1 MEKIKNK
8 TAHSFRTINYCGE
21 NVTETKWRLI
31 AKLKSLILA
40 TIVVGFVNTS
50 LSQEIIKTTYGDKAE
65 INVISKSKINK
76 QIITSNDSDIFISKS
91 LKLPFNNV
99 TEFTTISF
107 RIESNIIFGEHS
119 ISIRYSEDGHFWN
132 EWKELHLDYAHN
144 KDNVSNSFVT
154 TELEYIDKKYKYY
167 QFSFDSKVFSSES
180 IILHLFTP
188 KVSVLDNQFNNRLPQ
203 SDINTQLTCSCSQ
216 PSYTNRSNWGCPTG
230 SSSSWTP
237 VNTTVTHLII
247 HHSAGSNSS
256 SNWAATVLSI
266 WNQHTNTNG
275 WGDIGYNW
283 LIDPNGVVYEGRA
296 TSGSSDPIGAHMCS
310 NNSNKMGV
318 CLLGDLTSQQ
328 PTSAARQS
336 LLKILAWKSCQKNID
351 PLGSGSTSSYS
362 GFMNNI
368 SGHRDGC
375 SPAYTECPGNSFYPT
390 LSTIR
395 SDVNTYINNNC
406 SGGSVC
412 TDNFE
417 SNNSSSTATDV
428 FANPLNSSN
437 SSNYTIQGNIGYAG
451 DQDWFKIKIAACGT
465 LTLNL
470 SSLPQNYNLELYGA
484 NGLSQFING
493 SYNSSTQNEQIVYT
507 SMSATSTYVFAK
519 IYPNNSNDFTT
530 ASCFNLQFL
539 WSPTTCVSSCTAP
552 SNVNISNTTQTSV
565 LVSWTAPV
573 GTSSTYLRYRALSSG
588 SFTQVDVTGLTSYTI
603 PNLTCGTNYEEYL
616 ISNCNSGG
624 TQSTST
630 QSFSTSSCN
639 NCTYS
644 LSSNSANFPYSGG
657 NGSFTINATA
667 GNGCNWA
674 VNTGSTSGCSLTNIT
689 SISNG
694 TGPFTITY
702 SVDFNPT
709 NNPLTCTLT
718 VTGNNGYTQDYVVNI
733 APNTTCDPTFSQSS
747 VNLPNTSGGGSF
759 TINSGSGCYWSVSNS
774 GCDFINFSPSSGYG
788 TTVVNYT
795 YTANTNT
802 TSRTCRISL
811 QNNRS
816 INLIQ
821 AGTQPP
827 CTVPINLQSNP
838 SQTSATVSWTNGTGT
853 NYYKIR
859 YKKSSDLNFLE
870 SVLPTSNSTS
880 YQINGLTCNTSY
892 DWYIYDSC
900 SNGVIF
906 VIPSTL
912 PASFT
917 TTACPTC
924 TTTPSAPNS
933 LTTGYPSSNTIG
945 LSWAGSIVGFNNF
958 DIERATSVSGPF
970 THLDYVAPPTSNYN
984 DPNIVAGTTYYYRVR
999 ACCDNNCSAYSNI
1012 SSATA
1017 CVWRNRATSITM
1029 SNDTICLGNSV
1040 TLSAIGGNLGTG
1052 DVWTWYLNGG
1062 FSIGSGSPITFT
1074 PTTSGTY
1081 CVKPDGGC
1089 VNQPNVS
1096 VTCKDFTVTNCVV
1109 TCNSIS
1115 NGSTS
1120 NITSNSATI
1129 NWNKDLTV
1137 ATNNL
1142 IIEYKPL
1149 TSSTWLSNTLANNAI
1164 TTMLNSLGC
1173 SVNYQYRVIASCTN
1187 GAKDT
1192 VAGTFTTLTCPTN
1205 ICDTLPR
1212 INQIPSTCDLYTANV
1227 VGATY
1232 QWLRNGTNVG
1242 TNSRF
1247 YTVSG
1252 GNAIYNVTISNSTGT
1267 QICTSNDFTFGC
1279 NITGVQNNILIDNYS
1294 IFPNPTKNSVF
1305 IQSKS
1310 NSNLKLS
1317 CQLIMKQDTLKM

>member
-1 MEKIKNK
+1 MNKIFKILFFIFMFENNI
-8 TAHSFRTINYCGE
+8 TNAQTILGVDVSHWQGTINWSQVLTAGKTFAFVKATE
-21 NVTETKWRLI
+21 GVTFVDGQFITNMINGNNAGLKMGAYHFARPDNNSAVSEANHFLNNASSYIGINKLPPVLDLEDPPGVNLQSLFSKATLTTWVQTWLTTVQNATGVAPIIYTNANYANYLNSSLNSYKLWIANFPTSSTTPPTNIGVWSTWLFKQYSETGTVSGISGNTDLDVFNGTVSDFNNLI
-31 AKLKSLILA
+31 GSSASTPPNDNCANA
-40 TIVVGFVNTS
+40 TTLTSNTTCSNTS
-50 LSQEIIKTTYGDKAE
+50 GTLNGATVDGFPLQPTCDAFGSSASQKGVFYKFTA
-65 INVISKSKINK
+65 
-76 QIITSNDSDIFISKS
+76 TSNSH
-91 LKLPFNNV
+91 
-99 TEFTTISF
+99 TI
-107 RIESNIIFGEHS
+107 
-119 ISIRYSEDGHFWN
+119 
-132 EWKELHLDYAHN
+132 
-144 KDNVSNSFVT
+144 
-154 TELEYIDKKYKYY
+154 
-167 QFSFDSKVFSSES
+167 
-180 IILHLFTP
+180 
-188 KVSVLDNQFNNRLPQ
+188 
-203 SDINTQLTCSCSQ
+203 
-216 PSYTNRSNWGCPTG
+216 
-230 SSSSWTP
+230 
-237 VNTTVTHLII
+237 TVT
-247 HHSAGSNSS
+247 
-256 SNWAATVLSI
+256 
-266 WNQHTNTNG
+266 
-275 WGDIGYNW
+275 
-283 LIDPNGVVYEGRA
+283 
-296 TSGSSDPIGAHMCS
+296 
-310 NNSNKMGV
+310 
-318 CLLGDLTSQQ
+318 
-328 PTSAARQS
+328 PT
-336 LLKILAWKSCQKNID
+336 
-351 PLGSGSTSSYS
+351 GSGSTAV
-362 GFMNNI
+362 
-368 SGHRDGC
+368 D
-375 SPAYTECPGNSFYPT
+375 AVVTVYTGTSCNSLNQFDCFGGT
-390 LSTIR
+390 GGAGGTQKSKTVTGLTIG
-395 SDVNTYINNNC
+395 NTYWIRIYDY
-406 SGGSVC
+406 GSVDPALPDFQICVTHQNTSSC
-412 TDNFE
+412 TDNYE

-437 SSNYTIQGNIGYAG
+437 SSNYTIQGNIGYVG

-493 SYNSSTQNEQIVYT
+493 SYNSGTQSEQITYT
-507 SMSATSTYVFAK
+507 STSSTSTYVFAK
-519 IYPNNSNDFTT
+519 VYPNNSSDFTT
-530 ASCFNLQFL
+530 ASCYNLQFL
-539 WSPTTCVSSCTAP
+539 WSPTTCASS
-552 SNVNISNTTQTSV
+552 
-565 LVSWTAPV
+565 
-573 GTSSTYLRYRALSSG
+573 
-588 SFTQVDVTGLTSYTI
+588 
-603 PNLTCGTNYEEYL
+603 
-616 ISNCNSGG
+616 
-624 TQSTST
+624 
-630 QSFSTSSCN
+630 
-639 NCTYS
+639 CTYS
-644 LSSNSANFPYSGG
+644 LSSTTANFPYTGG

-674 VNTGSTSGCSLTNIT
+674 VNTGSTSGCSLINIT

-694 TGPFTITY
+694 TGPYTITY

-718 VTGNNGYTQDYVVNI
+718 VTGNNGYSQDYVVNI
-733 APNTTCDPTFSQSS
+733 AANTTCDPTFSQSS

-759 TINSGSGCYWSVSNS
+759 TVNTGNGCYWNVSNS
-774 GCDFINFSPSSGYG
+774 GCGFVNFSPSSGYG
-788 TTVVNYT
+788 TTVINYT
-795 YTANTNT
+795 YTANTST
-802 TSRTCRISL
+802 SSRTCRISL
-811 QNNRS
+811 QQNTRS

-821 AGTQPP
+821 AGTQPS

-870 SVLPTSNSTS
+870 SVLLPTNSTS

-900 SNGVIF
+900 SNGSIL

-924 TTTPSAPNS
+924 TITPTAPNS

-945 LSWAGSIVGFNNF
+945 LSWAGSVVGFNNF

-970 THLDYVAPPTSNYN
+970 THIAYVTPPSTTYN
-984 DPNIVAGTTYYYRVR
+984 DPNIVAGITYYYRVR

-1017 CVWRNRATSITM
+1017 CVWRTRATSVSI

-1040 TLSAIGGNLGTG
+1040 ILTAIGGNLGTG

-1115 NGSTS
+1115 NGNTS
-1120 NITSNSATI
+1120 NLTSNSATI
-1129 NWNKDLTV
+1129 NWNKDLSVT
-1137 ATNNL
+1137 TNNL
-1142 IIEYKPL
+1142 IMEYKPL
-1149 TSSTWLSNTLANNAI
+1149 TSSTWSSNALTNNA
-1164 TTMLNSLGC
+1164 TTTILNSLAC
-1173 SVNYQYRVIASCTN
+1173 SINYQYRVIATCTN
-1187 GAKDT
+1187 GTKDT
-1192 VAGTFTTLTCPTN
+1192 VSGTFTTLTCPTN

-1212 INQIPSTCDLYTANV
+1212 INQIPSTCDLYTANIT
-1227 VGATY
+1227 GATY

-1279 NITGVQNNILIDNYS
+1279 NITGVQNNIVIDNYS

-1310 NSNLKLS
+1310 NSNLKISISLTNVIGQEVQQKIITNTNQYELS
-1317 CQLIMKQDTLKM
+1317 LKNLPVGIYILNISDDKGSGSMKIIKE

>member
-1 MEKIKNK
+1 MKKIFLIISIASYFIRLNAQ
-8 TAHSFRTINYCGE
+8 TLGVDVSALQGTINWSQVATEGKTFAFIKATKGTCYTDSKFSANMTNAKNAGLKVGAYHFALPEDYSATAEANYFVSVAGSYIGAGYLPPVLDLEDPAGTCILNSQALSSYYSSSALTSWVQTWMTTVKNATG
-21 NVTETKWRLI
+21 VTPILYTSSNYASYLNSSLNTYKLWI
-31 AKLKSLILA
+31 ANPNGNTNPPTNIGNWTTWAFKQYSWTSTVAGINPFDLDVFNGTLTDLNNLTNGA
-40 TIVVGFVNTS
+40 TSQTPPNDNCANATTLTSNTS
-50 LSQEIIKTTYGDKAE
+50 CSNTSGTLNGATVDGFPTQPNCDVFGSGASQKGVFYK
-65 INVISKSKINK
+65 
-76 QIITSNDSDIFISKS
+76 
-91 LKLPFNNV
+91 
-99 TEFTTISF
+99 FT
-107 RIESNIIFGEHS
+107 
-119 ISIRYSEDGHFWN
+119 
-132 EWKELHLDYAHN
+132 A
-144 KDNVSNSFVT
+144 VSNSHT
-154 TELEYIDKKYKYY
+154 I
-167 QFSFDSKVFSSES
+167 
-180 IILHLFTP
+180 
-188 KVSVLDNQFNNRLPQ
+188 
-203 SDINTQLTCSCSQ
+203 
-216 PSYTNRSNWGCPTG
+216 
-230 SSSSWTP
+230 
-237 VNTTVTHLII
+237 TVT
-247 HHSAGSNSS
+247 
-256 SNWAATVLSI
+256 
-266 WNQHTNTNG
+266 
-275 WGDIGYNW
+275 
-283 LIDPNGVVYEGRA
+283 
-296 TSGSSDPIGAHMCS
+296 
-310 NNSNKMGV
+310 
-318 CLLGDLTSQQ
+318 
-328 PTSAARQS
+328 PT
-336 LLKILAWKSCQKNID
+336 
-351 PLGSGSTSSYS
+351 GSGSTAV
-362 GFMNNI
+362 
-368 SGHRDGC
+368 D
-375 SPAYTECPGNSFYPT
+375 AVVTVYTGTSCNSLNQFDCFGGT
-390 LSTIR
+390 GGAGGTQKSKTVTGLTIG
-395 SDVNTYINNNC
+395 NTYWIRIYDY
-406 SGGSVC
+406 GSV
-412 TDNFE
+412 DP
-417 SNNSSSTATDV
+417 A
-428 FANPLNSSN
+428 
-437 SSNYTIQGNIGYAG
+437 
-451 DQDWFKIKIAACGT
+451 
-465 LTLNL
+465 
-470 SSLPQNYNLELYGA
+470 LPDFQICVTHQNVVA
-484 NGLSQFING
+484 
-493 SYNSSTQNEQIVYT
+493 
-507 SMSATSTYVFAK
+507 
-519 IYPNNSNDFTT
+519 
-530 ASCFNLQFL
+530 
-539 WSPTTCVSSCTAP
+539 CTAP

-565 LVSWTAPV
+565 LVSWTAPI
-573 GTSSTYLRYRALSSG
+573 GTTSTYLRYRALSSG
-588 SFTQVDVTGLTSYTI
+588 SFMQVDVTGLTSYTI

-630 QSFSTSSCN
+630 QSFSTSACTPS
-639 NCTYS
+639 CTYS
-644 LSSNSANFPYSGG
+644 LSSNSANFPYTGG

-667 GNGCNWA
+667 GNGCNWS

-689 SISNG
+689 SISSG

-702 SVDFNPT
+702 TVDFNPT

-718 VTGNNGYTQDYVVNI
+718 VTGNNGYTQDYIVNI

-759 TINSGSGCYWSVSNS
+759 TINTGSGCYWSVSNS
-774 GCDFINFSPSSGYG
+774 GCGFVNFSPSSGYG

-838 SQTSATVSWTNGTGT
+838 SQTSATVSWSNGTGT

-859 YKKSSDLNFLE
+859 YKKVSDLNFLE
-870 SVLPTSNSTS
+870 SALLTSNSTS
-880 YQINGLTCNTSY
+880 FQINGLTCNTPY

-900 SNGVIF
+900 SNGSISI
-906 VIPSTL
+906 IPSSI
-912 PASFT
+912 PATFT

-933 LTTGYPSSNTIG
+933 LTTGYPLSNTIG

-970 THLDYVAPPTSNYN
+970 NHIAYVAPPSTTYN
-984 DPNIVAGTTYYYRVR
+984 DPNIVAGITYYYRVR

-1017 CVWRNRATSITM
+1017 CVWRTRATSVSI

-1040 TLSAIGGNLGTG
+1040 ILTAIGGNLGTG

-1089 VNQPNVS
+1089 MNQPNVS

-1115 NGSTS
+1115 NGNTS
-1120 NITSNSATI
+1120 NLTSNSATI
-1129 NWNKDLTV
+1129 NWNKDLSVT
-1137 ATNNL
+1137 TNNL

-1149 TSSTWLSNTLANNAI
+1149 TSSTWSSNALTNNATNTI
-1164 TTMLNSLGC
+1164 LNSLAC
-1173 SVNYQYRVIASCTN
+1173 SINYQYRVIATCTN
-1187 GAKDT
+1187 GSKDT
-1192 VAGTFTTLTCPTN
+1192 VSGTFTTLTCPTN

-1212 INQIPSTCDLYTANV
+1212 INQIPSTCDLYTANIT
-1227 VGATY
+1227 GATY

-1279 NITGVQNNILIDNYS
+1279 NITGVQNNIVIDNYS

-1310 NSNLKLS
+1310 NSNLKISISLTNVIGQEVQQKIITNTNQYELS
-1317 CQLIMKQDTLKM
+1317 LKNLPVGIYILNISDDKGNGSMKIIKE